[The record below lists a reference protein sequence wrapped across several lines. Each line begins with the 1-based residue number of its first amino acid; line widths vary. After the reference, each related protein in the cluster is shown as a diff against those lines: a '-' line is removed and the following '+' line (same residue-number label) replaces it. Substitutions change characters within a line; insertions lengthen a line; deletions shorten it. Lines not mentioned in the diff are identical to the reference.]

1 MDTAILRGVT
11 KYIHNNLEHW
21 NELNCKAMP
30 DGRPEPMIGKDFCS
44 VHITES
50 QGTVADQGLLR
61 EVWGFGVT
69 VTRRLEAVPYDKIM
83 QAIYLGKIQGLDRLV
98 NQLKYAISNRGEVR
112 VCIESCLP
120 TEEQDPE
127 LFKFIDCIAV
137 TTPPIFVSRNPKFRF
152 RDEEWFHGT
161 HSNPAR
167 NRNDGHVG
175 ISFTMNFGRLEFQI
189 SQKEGTC

>member
-1 MDTAILRGVT
+1 
-11 KYIHNNLEHW
+11 
-21 NELNCKAMP
+21 
-30 DGRPEPMIGKDFCS
+30 
-44 VHITES
+44 
-50 QGTVADQGLLR
+50 
-61 EVWGFGVT
+61 
-69 VTRRLEAVPYDKIM
+69 M

-137 TTPPIFVSRNPKFRF
+137 TTPPIYVNRNPKFRF